1 MTCYILAQSGLATF
15 PVTIAGKI
23 TMDLGWRW
31 VFYLLSIF
39 MGLGWSLSILFGWE
53 TVYNRTAVYNL
64 DTSSRDVSYSN
75 QPNLSDC

>member
-1 MTCYILAQSGLATF
+1 MTYYILAQSSVANL

-39 MGLGWSLSILFGWE
+39 MGLAWVLSILSGWE
-53 TVYNRTAVYNL
+53 TVFNRTAMYNL
-64 DTSSRDVSYSN
+64 DTSTRDVSHS
-75 QPNLSDC
+75 NLSRSSEC